1 MENKNALAL
10 RMQFEKI
17 YADYSHKIYNYV
29 YSRLLH
35 RESAED
41 VTSEVFVK
49 VIQNLHR
56 YDAEKA
62 MISTWIC
69 TIARNAVTDYIK
81 KASYQ
86 RENSTDEISNFVESS
101 GQNYNPHDKPSLK
114 DPSNEKLYNILI
126 HLSDDERD
134 FLELRY
140 ELELKNQEIADMLG
154 ISVKAVDNRYRRLL
168 EKCRNIAEGK
178 VKKNLTKVEN
188 NLSTNAENFKNY
200 LAEKNITAF
209 EVDEMHDEQETIVFR
224 SHLLIAGQQL
234 PTLVILDKSIFAVI
248 RVQIAP
254 QIFSESKE
262 NQLEFLNF
270 INEENLN
277 YKPFKLYFNKG
288 GNLLLD
294 LCLPVEGNLNG
305 DMIYIMFN
313 VIINYLESRYKKIM
327 KKIWQ

>member
-1 MENKNALAL
+1 MEIKNALAL

-17 YADYSHKIYNYV
+17 YADYSRKIYNYV

-49 VIQNLHR
+49 VLQNLNR
-56 YDAEKA
+56 YDSSKA
-62 MISTWIC
+62 MISTWIG
-69 TIARNAVTDYIK
+69 TIARNAVTDYVK

-86 RENSTDEISNFVESS
+86 RENSTDEISSFVESS
-101 GQNYNPHDKPSLK
+101 GQNYNSYDKPSLK

-126 HLSDDERD
+126 CLSDDERD

-140 ELELKNQEIADMLG
+140 GLELKNQEIADMLG

-168 EKCRNIAEGK
+168 EKCRNIAEGN
-178 VKKNLTKVEN
+178 VKKNLTMEEF
-188 NLSTNAENFKNY
+188 NLNKNAESFNNY
-200 LAEKNITAF
+200 LAEKNITVF
-209 EVDEMHDEQETIVFR
+209 EIEKMNDEQETTIFSSQIIV
-224 SHLLIAGQQL
+224 AGQKL

-254 QIFSESKE
+254 QILSDE
-262 NQLEFLNF
+262 NRFALLDF

-277 YKPFKLYFNKG
+277 YKPFKFYFNNDG
-288 GNLLLD
+288 TLFLD
-294 LCLPVEGNLNG
+294 ICLPVEGNLSG
-305 DMIYIMFN
+305 DMIYLMFN
-313 VIINYLESRYKKIM
+313 VIIKYLESGYKKIM
-327 KKIWQ
+327 QKIWQ